1 MTPWL
6 SVIIPVYNGERY
18 LANALDSIEIQH
30 DDQIEVIAVD
40 DGSSDASVDI
50 LRSYERRLPLQI
62 HCLPRSGNWVANTNI
77 GLSMARGNYVSML
90 HQDDLWLPGRLD
102 WIREMI
108 AICGDPELLL
118 HQAQFIDAAG
128 VSVGSW
134 RCPLPPY
141 IALDADQVLERLLV
155 QNFIAL
161 PTATFKREMAADLGG
176 LDEDLW
182 YTADWDL
189 WLKIAARG
197 ITRYLPETLA
207 SYRVHDQAQ
216 TTIGSA
222 QGDRFR
228 KQLEIVLDRHLSGWK
243 GHRGGGTKADQVES
257 AARFSLEVNC
267 ALAAFLHGRR
277 GPAASLAGQFVALGP
292 AGWRRYLRDSQVE
305 ERLGSRIRAKL
316 RS

>member
-18 LANALDSIEIQH
+18 LARALDSIEVQH
-30 DDQIEVIAVD
+30 DDRIEVIAVD

-50 LRSYERRLPLQI
+50 LRSYESRLPLRI
-62 HCLPRSGNWVANTNI
+62 HRLPRSGNWVANTNL
-77 GLSMARGNYVSML
+77 GLSLASGTYVSML
-90 HQDDLWLPGRLD
+90 HQDDLWLPGRLA
-102 WIREMI
+102 WIKDMI
-108 AICGDPELLL
+108 EICGQPELVL

-128 VSVGSW
+128 LRLGVW

-141 IALDADQVLERLLV
+141 VALDADTVLEHLLV

-161 PTATFKREMAADLGG
+161 PTATFKREVAAEVGG
-176 LDEDLW
+176 LDEELW

-197 ITRYLPETLA
+197 ATRYLPETLA
-207 SYRVHDQAQ
+207 SYRVHDQSQ
-216 TTIGSA
+216 TSTGSA
-222 QGDRFR
+222 QQEGFR
-228 KQLEIVLDRHLSGWK
+228 KQLEIVLDRHLSCWK
-243 GHRGGGTKADQVES
+243 GQRGDGTRAEVEN

-267 ALAAFLHGRR
+267 ALAAFLHGRK
-277 GPAASLAGQFVALGP
+277 GQAAGLAGQFMALGP
-292 AGWRRYLRDSQVE
+292 AGWRRYLRDSRVE